1 MHQVFFLLSLTDKSL
16 KRRGRMKHMLQI
28 CCKNNNISKDF
39 PAGSTLLDIYYGF
52 NLDFPYQVVSAKV
65 NNRSE
70 GLNFRVYN
78 NKDVEFLDVRDPS
91 GMRTYVRSLC
101 FILYKAVSEL
111 FPQGKLYVEHPVS
124 KGYFCNLRIG
134 RPIELEDVAAIK
146 QRMQE
151 IIAQDIPF
159 HRTECHTTEAVRVFS
174 ERGMNDKVKLL
185 ETSGAL
191 YTFYYTLD
199 GTVDYYYG
207 NLLPSTGFIYLFDL
221 VKYYDGLLLRIPN
234 KENPNKL
241 DEMIKQEKMLDIFK
255 EHLRWNHIM
264 GLSNVGDFN
273 RACEQGHATDLINVA
288 EALQEKKIAQIADE
302 IFSRNQEGGHHASL
316 VLISGPSSSGKTTFS
331 KRLSVQLMTNGL
343 HPYPISLDDYFVN
356 REDTPLD
363 ADGNY
368 DYESLY
374 ALDLGLLNRQLQAL
388 LRGEEVEL
396 PRFNFNTGKQ
406 EFRGEKLRIDDRT
419 ILILEGI
426 HALNP
431 ELTPQIPAENKYK
444 IYVSALTTISLDDHN
459 WIPTTD
465 NRLLRRIIR
474 DYNYRGYSA
483 RETISRWPSV
493 RAGEDKWIFPYQE
506 NADVMFNSALLFELA
521 VLRAHVEP
529 ILNTVPRNCPE
540 YAEAYRLLKFIK
552 YFTPVQDKELP
563 PTSLLREFLGGSSF
577 KY

>member
-1 MHQVFFLLSLTDKSL
+1 MCKEFPIGSSL
-16 KRRGRMKHMLQI
+16 LQI
-28 CCKNNNISKDF
+28 FK
-39 PAGSTLLDIYYGF
+39 GF
-52 NLDFPYQVVSAKV
+52 DLDFPYQVVSAKV

-101 FILYKAVSEL
+101 FVLCKAVDEV
-111 FPQGKLYVEHPVS
+111 FPNGTILLEHPVS

-134 RPIELEDVAAIK
+134 RPVTDEDVVRIK

-151 IIAQDIPF
+151 IIDENIPF
-159 HRTECHTTEAVRVFS
+159 HRVECYISEAVKLFTQHN
-174 ERGMNDKVKLL
+174 MMDKVKLL
-185 ETSGAL
+185 ETSGAI
-191 YTFYYTLD
+191 YTYYYTL
-199 GTVDYYYG
+199 GEHVDYYYG
-207 NLLPSTGFIYLFDL
+207 SLLPRTGDIKLFDL
-221 VKYYDGLLLRIPN
+221 VNYYGGVLLRIPN
-234 KENPNKL
+234 KENPDIL
-241 DEMIKQEKMLDIFK
+241 EEVVKQEKMLDVFK
-255 EHLRWNHIM
+255 EYLRWSDIM
-264 GLSNVGDFN
+264 DMNNVGDFN
-273 RACEQGHATDLINVA
+273 EVCLAGHTTSVINVA
-288 EALQEKKIAQIADE
+288 EALQEKKIAQIADS
-302 IFSRNQEGGHHASL
+302 IYHRSKSGGGVKL
-316 VLISGPSSSGKTTFS
+316 VLISGPSSSGKTTFC

-343 HPYPISLDDYFVN
+343 KPHSISLDNYFVN
-356 REDTPLD
+356 REETPLD
-363 ADGNY
+363 EKGNY

-374 ALDLGLLNRQLQAL
+374 ALDLKLFNSHLQAL
-388 LRGEEVEL
+388 LRGEEVEI
-396 PRFNFNTGKQ
+396 PTFNFTQGKK
-406 EFRGEKLRIDDRT
+406 EYNGHRLRISENT

-431 ELTPQIPAENKYK
+431 ELTPLIPPEKKFK

-483 RETISRWPSV
+483 QETISRWPSV

-521 VLRAHVEP
+521 VLRSHVEP
-529 ILNTVPRNCPE
+529 ILNGVPRNCPE

-552 YFTPVQDKELP
+552 YFVAIQDKDIP

>member
-1 MHQVFFLLSLTDKSL
+1 MYSPYKQTT
-16 KRRGRMKHMLQI
+16 MKQMLQI
-28 CCKNNNISKDF
+28 CCKNNNIYKEF
-39 PAGSTLLDIYYGF
+39 PIGSSLLDIYYGF
-52 NLDFPYQVVSAKV
+52 NLNFPYQVVSAKV

-78 NKDVEFLDVRDPS
+78 NKDVEFLDVRDQS

-101 FILYKAVSEL
+101 FVLFKAVTEL
-111 FPQGKLYVEHPVS
+111 FPDGKLFVEHPVS

-134 RPIELEDVAAIK
+134 RPIELEDVTRIK

-151 IIAQDIPF
+151 IIAENISY
-159 HRTECHTTEAVRVFS
+159 HRIECHTAEAVRVFS

-185 ETSGAL
+185 ETSGSL
-191 YTFYYTLD
+191 YTYYYTLGD
-199 GTVDYYYG
+199 TIDYYYG
-207 NLLPSTGFIYLFDL
+207 NLLPSTGYLKLFDI

-234 KENPNKL
+234 KDNPDVL
-241 DEMIKQEKMLDIFK
+241 EEVVKQEKMLDVFK
-255 EHLRWNHIM
+255 EYLNWSYIT
-264 GLSNVGDFN
+264 GLNNAGDFN
-273 RACEQGHATDLINVA
+273 IACEEGHATDLINVG
-288 EALQEKKIAQIADE
+288 EALQEKKIAQIADT
-302 IFSRNQEGGHHASL
+302 IFHRGENGNRVKL

-331 KRLSVQLMTNGL
+331 KRLSIQLMTNGL
-343 HPYPISLDDYFVN
+343 KPFPISLDNYFVD
-356 REDTPLD
+356 REETPLD
-363 ADGNY
+363 ENGNY

-374 ALDLGLLNRQLQAL
+374 ALDLELFNQQLQAL

-396 PRFNFNTGKQ
+396 PRFNFSLGKK
-406 EFRGEKLRIDDRT
+406 EYKGDKLKIEDNT

-431 ELTPQIPAENKYK
+431 ELTPHIPEEKKFK

-474 DYNYRGYSA
+474 DFNYRGYSA

-506 NADVMFNSALLFELA
+506 NADVMFNSALIYELA
-521 VLRAHVEP
+521 VLKPYVEAQLFG
-529 ILNTVPRNCPE
+529 IERECPE
-540 YAEAYRLLKFIK
+540 YLEAKRLLKFLD
-552 YFTPVQDKELP
+552 YFVGV
-563 PTSLLREFLGGSSF
+563 PTEDIPKNSILREFVGGSCF
-577 KY
+577 DV